1 MDQLIAMAVE
11 ISHLSSKVSQ
21 DNPRE
26 RTPNGG
32 RSASVGKSIN
42 RDSHLTQSYNGS
54 SPLDSIYQ
62 IKRTAESLVKVGNI
76 S

>member
-11 ISHLSSKVSQ
+11 INHLSSKASQ

-26 RTPNGG
+26 RTSHGG
-32 RSASVGKSIN
+32 RSASVGKSLH
-42 RDSHLTQSYNGS
+42 RDSHLTQSNNGS
-54 SPLDSIYQ
+54 NDSNYQ
-62 IKRTAESLVKVGNI
+62 IKRTAESLFKVGNI